1 MTAKIAISLPEKTL
15 AKAKAVVRKGGA
27 ASVSGYIATLIEEK
41 DREESFEEMLD
52 RWDREDGR
60 KPEEVARGVAKAQR
74 DFERAGLIPG
84 KTAKR
89 KVR

>member
-15 AKAKAVVRKGGA
+15 AMAKAVVRKGGA
-27 ASVSGYIATLIEEK
+27 PSVSGYIATLIEEK
-41 DREESFEEMLD
+41 DREESFEEMLN

-60 KPEEVARGVAKAQR
+60 TPDEVARGLAQAQK
-74 DFERAGLIPG
+74 DFERAGLIP
-84 KTAKR
+84 KKVKR

>member
-41 DREESFEEMLD
+41 DRDESFEEMLN

-60 KPEEVARGVAKAQR
+60 TPEDVERGMAKAQR
-74 DFERAGLIPG
+74 EFERAGLIP
-84 KTAKR
+84 KMASRR
-89 KVR
+89 KSR